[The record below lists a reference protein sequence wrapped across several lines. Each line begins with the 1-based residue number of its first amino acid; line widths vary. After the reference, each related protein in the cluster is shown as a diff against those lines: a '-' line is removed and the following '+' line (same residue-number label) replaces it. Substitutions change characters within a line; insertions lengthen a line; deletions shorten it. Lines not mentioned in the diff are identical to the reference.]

1 MELLIE
7 DPHKHKEKERGNEP
21 PPPKK
26 KKRDKEKSWN
36 TFFFQISSS
45 TFQDLLQDAIWM
57 LISTSKIF
65 NNSRKWIFKPN
76 IWNGLKQNWLKRDLL
91 QSNLKNRQ

>member
-26 KKRDKEKSWN
+26 RDKEKSWN
-36 TFFFQISSS
+36 TFFSNFVKH
-45 TFQDLLQDAIWM
+45 FPRF
-57 LISTSKIF
+57 TSRRYLNAHF
-65 NNSRKWIFKPN
+65 NIEN
-76 IWNGLKQNWLKRDLL
+76 I
-91 QSNLKNRQ
+91 